1 MVDFRC
7 HEIFNGLKFISTPIP
22 ETPGTITIGEGVV
35 EAQVQGNKL
44 FLIVELFNL
53 FAGMTKA
60 ERETVP
66 MIQETVTTDGSL
78 RNWHVET

>member
-7 HEIFNGLKFISTPIP
+7 REIFNGLKFISTPI
-22 ETPGTITIGEGVV
+22 PGTITIGEGVV